1 MTFGKERTFTVRWPW
16 LALALLAAMRLAWLN
31 AYPLNSDEA
40 QHAHV
45 AWAWTQGL
53 RLYRDVFDNHGPL
66 FSGWHAWV
74 LRAIGERADA
84 LTWLRLSMQAWYA
97 LALFAAW
104 RIGRRLYTPNIA
116 FYAMLIVALVPR
128 FFLVSG
134 QFRTDDMWMAL
145 WLAALAMVAGAPPR
159 AWRWFAAGVLAGAA
173 LSVSQKTLVLLCLA
187 SFAAVVVSLARPA
200 GKRVPSS
207 RLAVC
212 GIAGLLLVPALFG
225 AWLAW
230 RGDLG
235 PAWYALVGY
244 NLGGASKADAL
255 PKFVLFLLFSA
266 ISVRLAFRHVRR
278 VAREVFDWPV
288 FLALQ
293 AGLYLLL
300 VWFVWPLITAQDFL
314 PAIPPLVLVLC
325 GAIARLPWLRESA
338 LRRRALAKAVIGAEC
353 VALLMTAPPWL
364 DRLARQ
370 REELAMVLHYT
381 DPGDTVMDA
390 KGDAIF
396 RPRPFFP
403 VIESM
408 AMIRLRSGHMQDTIA
423 ASLVQHRT
431 MLVIRRRLPPASD
444 AFVVTHY
451 LPVAGDVWMAGMY
464 LPPGQRT
471 RAIDLAL
478 PGDYVLTDGR
488 ERLRASIDG
497 AAVSDSWNL
506 GVGRHQIDVAND
518 RPLLLVWR
526 QAWERGWRPA
536 AVRPSAIERETGAA
550 GCE

>member
-1 MTFGKERTFTVRWPW
+1 MSFGKERTFTVRWPW
-16 LALALLAAMRLAWLN
+16 LALALLATMRLAWLN

-66 FSGWHAWV
+66 FSGLHAWV
-74 LRAIGERADA
+74 LRAIGERPDA
-84 LTWLRLSMQAWYA
+84 LTWLRLSMQVWYA
-97 LALFAAW
+97 VALFSIW
-104 RIGRRLYTPNIA
+104 RIGRRLYTPHIA

-128 FFLVSG
+128 FFFVSG

-145 WLAALAMVAGAPPR
+145 WLAALAVVAGAPPR
-159 AWRWFAAGVLAGAA
+159 AWRWFVAGLLAGAA

-187 SFAAVVVSLARPA
+187 LLAGVVVSLARPTGRRA
-200 GKRVPSS
+200 PPWRSI
-207 RLAVC
+207 AC
-212 GIAGLLLVPALFG
+212 GLFGLVLVPAIFI
-225 AWLAW
+225 AWIAW

-244 NLGGASKADAL
+244 NVGGASKAYAL
-255 PKFVLFLLFSA
+255 PKLGVFLLLSG
-266 ISVRLAFRHVRR
+266 ICVYLAFRHVRR
-278 VAREVFDWPV
+278 LAREAFDWPV

-293 AGLYLLL
+293 AGLFLFL

-325 GAIARLPWLRESA
+325 GATARLPWLRESA
-338 LRRRALAKAVIGAEC
+338 LRRRVLAKAVIGVEC
-353 VALLMTAPPWL
+353 IALVMTAPPWS
-364 DRLARQ
+364 DRLGCQ
-370 REELAMVLHYT
+370 REELATVLRYT

-408 AMIRLRSGHMQDTIA
+408 AMIRLRSGHMPDTIA
-423 ASLVQHRT
+423 QSLVEHRT
-431 MLVIRRRLPPASD
+431 MLVLRRRLPPASD
-444 AFVVTHY
+444 TFVETSY
-451 LPVAGDVWMAGMY
+451 LPVTGDVWMAGMY
-464 LPPGQRT
+464 VASERGMRT
-471 RAIDLAL
+471 VDLAL
-478 PGDYVLTDGR
+478 PGDYVLTDGTQ
-488 ERLRASIDG
+488 RLRASIDG
-497 AAVSDSWNL
+497 GAVSDSWNL
-506 GVGRHQIDVAND
+506 GVGKHQIDTTTD
-518 RPLLLVWR
+518 RALLLVWR

-536 AVRPSAIERETGAA
+536 VVRPPAEGVGARA
-550 GCE
+550 CQ